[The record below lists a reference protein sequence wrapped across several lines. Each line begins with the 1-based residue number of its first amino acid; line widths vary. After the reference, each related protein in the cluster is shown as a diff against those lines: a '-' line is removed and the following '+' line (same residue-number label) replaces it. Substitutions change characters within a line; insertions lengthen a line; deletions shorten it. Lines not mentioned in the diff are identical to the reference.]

1 MKPTFLHQ
9 ILVTAILLLQAN
21 AVMSA
26 QNDKTIGRFS
36 VNVGVSGIPLYA
48 FQDAGYSIGEKFY
61 DEPEYITE
69 LYNFDIKS
77 KTFGTYSVEA
87 SCQLGRRWAILL
99 NVGYSRMEADYYDIR
114 TDEYLKS
121 EADDIFSIL
130 AGGRFYWM
138 NTRSHKLYSSVYMGL
153 MLHDRS
159 LEYWEKSN
167 YDNDGFG
174 FQVTIFGWQFGKGR
188 VYGVL
193 EAGVGDLYTG
203 IIPLGT
209 RLGVGYRF

>member
-36 VNVGVSGIPLYA
+36 VNVGVSGIPLHA
-48 FQDAGYSIGEKFY
+48 FLDAGYSIGEKIMR
-61 DEPEYITE
+61 EPEYLTE
-69 LYNFDIKS
+69 VYMNDTRS
-77 KTFGTYSVEA
+77 KTFGTYSIDA
-87 SCQLGRRWAILL
+87 SCQLGRRWAVLL
-99 NVGYSRMEADYYDIR
+99 NAGYSRLEADFYDIVSGQH
-114 TDEYLKS
+114 LKS
-121 EADDIFSIL
+121 EADNIFSIL
-130 AGGRFYWM
+130 AGGRYYWM
-138 NTRSHKLYSSVYMGL
+138 STRSHKLYSSVYMGV

-174 FQVTIFGWQFGKGR
+174 FQVTMFGWQFGKGR

>member
-1 MKPTFLHQ
+1 
-9 ILVTAILLLQAN
+9 
-21 AVMSA
+21 
-26 QNDKTIGRFS
+26 
-36 VNVGVSGIPLYA
+36 
-48 FQDAGYSIGEKFY
+48 
-61 DEPEYITE
+61 
-69 LYNFDIKS
+69 
-77 KTFGTYSVEA
+77 
-87 SCQLGRRWAILL
+87 
-99 NVGYSRMEADYYDIR
+99 
-114 TDEYLKS
+114 
-121 EADDIFSIL
+121 
-130 AGGRFYWM
+130 M

-167 YDNDGFG
+167 YDNDEFG

>member
-1 MKPTFLHQ
+1 
-9 ILVTAILLLQAN
+9 
-21 AVMSA
+21 
-26 QNDKTIGRFS
+26 
-36 VNVGVSGIPLYA
+36 
-48 FQDAGYSIGEKFY
+48 
-61 DEPEYITE
+61 
-69 LYNFDIKS
+69 
-77 KTFGTYSVEA
+77 
-87 SCQLGRRWAILL
+87 
-99 NVGYSRMEADYYDIR
+99 MEADYYDIR

-121 EADDIFSIL
+121 EADGIFSIL

-159 LEYWEKSN
+159 LEYWKKSN

-188 VYGVL
+188 VYGML

>member
-9 ILVTAILLLQAN
+9 ILVAAILLLQAN
-21 AVMSA
+21 AVVSA

-48 FQDAGYSIGEKFY
+48 FLDAGYSIGEKFY

-69 LYNFDIKS
+69 LYNCDMKS
-77 KTFGTYSVEA
+77 KTFGTYSIDA
-87 SCQLGRRWAILL
+87 SCQLGRRWAVLL
-99 NVGYSRMEADYYDIR
+99 NVGYSRMEADYYDIC

-130 AGGRFYWM
+130 VGGRFYWM

-153 MLHDRS
+153 K
-159 LEYWEKSN
+159 KSN

-193 EAGVGDLYTG
+193 EAGVGDLYAG